1 MIKHHPSHDL
11 LVAYTQGELPAALAA
26 GIAMHRELCPA
37 CQAEI
42 AQLTEVHAEQ
52 HFELAEADPIGLDM
66 SAMID
71 AITSSDAIDVANS
84 YQHKTLTVNGVSY
97 QLPAALNNVASG
109 KWSGIGGIARSRL
122 SLDDGDIRASL
133 LQILPNN
140 SVPEHT
146 HNGFELTLILDGSFH
161 DEMGSYVAGD
171 FIMLNGEHHHSPVT
185 DEGCLCYTVLNNSM
199 HFNKG
204 LNKLLN
210 PIGKLIY

>member
-26 GIAMHRELCPA
+26 GVAIHREMCPI
-37 CQAEI
+37 CKAEI
-42 AQLTEVHAEQ
+42 AQLNELQAEKHLEQ
-52 HFELAEADPIGLDM
+52 PGPEAIPLNM
-66 SAMID
+66 AAMIES
-71 AITSSDAIDVANS
+71 ITSSDAIDVPNT
-84 YQHKTLTVNGVSY
+84 YQKKTLSVNNVSY
-97 QLPAALNNVASG
+97 QLPTALNNVAAG
-109 KWSGIGGIARSRL
+109 KWTSIGGIARSRL

-133 LQILPNN
+133 LQIMPNN

-161 DEMGSYVAGD
+161 DEMGSYEVGD
-171 FIMLNGEHHHSPVT
+171 FIMLNQKHDHSPIT
-185 DEGCLCYTVLNNSM
+185 DDGCLCYTVLNNSM
-199 HFNKG
+199 HFHKG